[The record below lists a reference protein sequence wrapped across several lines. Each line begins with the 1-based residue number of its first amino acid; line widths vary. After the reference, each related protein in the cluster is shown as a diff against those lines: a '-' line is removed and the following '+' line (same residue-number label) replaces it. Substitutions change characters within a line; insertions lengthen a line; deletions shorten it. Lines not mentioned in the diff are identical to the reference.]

1 MGKIVYCPKC
11 ANFWCVETDGD
22 SKCPKCSGTFVPM
35 GITKEEWDSYTQE
48 QKDGAKKAFLEV
60 NGFAG
65 SAARIMAERQAVS
78 SGYAANNNT
87 MSKTDAVLSEMNSSF
102 KSIAKDFHFF
112 KVLSVVWMIALGV
125 IFVLS
130 FFVEILAAL

>member
-11 ANFWCVETDGD
+11 AGFWCVETDGD
-22 SKCPKCSGTFVPM
+22 SKCPKCSETFVST
-35 GITKEEWDSYTQE
+35 GISKEEWDSYTQE
-48 QKDGAKKAFLEV
+48 QKDAAKKAFLDR
-60 NGFAG
+60 NGFTVNNY
-65 SAARIMAERQAVS
+65 AVS
-78 SGYAANNNT
+78 R
-87 MSKTDAVLSEMNSSF
+87 TDAVLSEMNSSL

-130 FFVEILAAL
+130 FLAGILAAL